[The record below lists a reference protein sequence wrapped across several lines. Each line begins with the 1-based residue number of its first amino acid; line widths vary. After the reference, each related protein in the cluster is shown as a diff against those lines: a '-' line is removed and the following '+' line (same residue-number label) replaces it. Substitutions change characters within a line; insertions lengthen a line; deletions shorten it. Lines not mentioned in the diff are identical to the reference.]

1 MNNTTTV
8 ITSDLL
14 QAFKNLEGYTT
25 DKKALH
31 VIRVC
36 LAKLMDNSMTLKRA
50 CDHVYTVSV
59 KRDLYD
65 LEDEVKALW
74 LEYSYI
80 NKL

>member
-25 DKKALH
+25 NKKA
-31 VIRVC
+31 IRVVRLC
-36 LAKLMDNSMTLKRA
+36 LARLINHNMTLKRA

-59 KRDLYD
+59 KRELYD

-74 LEYSYI
+74 LEYSFM